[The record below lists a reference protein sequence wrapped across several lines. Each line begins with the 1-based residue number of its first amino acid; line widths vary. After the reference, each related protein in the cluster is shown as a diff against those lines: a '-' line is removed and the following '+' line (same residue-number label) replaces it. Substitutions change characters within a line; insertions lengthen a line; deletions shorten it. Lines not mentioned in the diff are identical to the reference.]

1 MELEECYKKS
11 KRYVNAVKKA
21 IKDDY
26 GCVPME
32 FDAQLVQLEDLYAN
46 YLFAASQ
53 VRAAGDAVTAI
64 NEGKTICVSAYFST
78 MLHTSKMMDKI
89 VKSFGL
95 NPASRKA
102 LKGSQP
108 MDEDDCFSDL

>member
-1 MELEECYKKS
+1 MEMEDCYKKS
-11 KRYVNAVKKA
+11 KKYVNVVKKA

-26 GCVPME
+26 GCVPAE

-46 YLFAASQ
+46 YLYAAAK
-53 VRAAGDAVTAI
+53 VRADGDAVTAI

-95 NPASRKA
+95 NPAARKA

-108 MDEDDCFSDL
+108 LDDDDCFSDL